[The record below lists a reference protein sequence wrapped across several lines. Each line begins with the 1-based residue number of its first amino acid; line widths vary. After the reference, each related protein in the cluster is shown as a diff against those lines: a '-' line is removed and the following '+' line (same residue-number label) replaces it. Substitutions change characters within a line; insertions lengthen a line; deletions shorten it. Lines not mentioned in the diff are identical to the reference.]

1 MQIAVMDRDTMS
13 DDVLGE
19 RDVDLRKQY
28 YWPSAKSGQLTAVD
42 LYKNGKIAGT
52 VNLSFAK
59 SPKKPNQAKSMPKG
73 QQAAT
78 KWVPSREDPVEP
90 AMVVMKKQNA
100 CEDVCGFCCCFAE
113 NEVTRAAVPVVS
125 EDRLPDGFRAVGYR
139 VDLQGKWDKRSL
151 AGEETHRLEIKPG
164 DNSLVIGGSV
174 EVPPQYNSRTSPL
187 PFAAPLPFATAPMAL
202 PAFEPVGSPLPLA
215 LSHNAY
221 LASPLQQNS
230 MMMATPGH
238 FSPSLRYGI

>member
-1 MQIAVMDRDTMS
+1 MQIAVMDRDTTS

-28 YWPSAKSGQLTAVD
+28 YWPSAKSGELVAVH
-42 LYKNGKIAGT
+42 LYKDGKIAGT

-78 KWVPSREDPVEP
+78 KWVPSIRKDPVEP
-90 AMVVMKKQNA
+90 AKVVMKKQTA
-100 CEDVCGFCCCFAE
+100 CEDVCAFCCCCFAE

-125 EDRLPDGFRAVGYR
+125 EDGLPDGFRAVGYR
-139 VDLQGKWDKRSL
+139 VDLQGKWDKQIL
-151 AGEETHRLEIKPG
+151 AGEETHRLDIKPG
-164 DNSLVIGGSV
+164 DDSLVIGGSI
-174 EVPPQYNSRTSPL
+174 EVPPVPFASPL
-187 PFAAPLPFATAPMAL
+187 PFATTSMAL

-215 LSHNAY
+215 LPHNAY

-230 MMMATPGH
+230 MMMATPAH
-238 FSPSLRYGI
+238 FSPPLRYGL